1 MPAFRK
7 SGSFVR
13 FYVDGDMPAIE
24 SDEFLMSL
32 AQQRFRTIEGAA
44 SEETSA
50 GWVCPSDPSGDDFLR
65 EELACDD
72 FARLR
77 IRVDKKK
84 LPPVW
89 LKIYLDAEIKARGG
103 KRPSAKERKEIKEDI
118 AEKLLPRML
127 PSVQFLDVLY
137 SPREQT
143 VYLFSSS
150 QSARETCMKLFYMS
164 FNVRLKEAGPFE
176 SAFRL
181 KLPQEQLQLLEE
193 SADLAL
199 FDEGELEAPASS
211 PRPNPAAASSAAAS
225 SADDEEDPPFDT
237 DDDMPRAL
245 EAS

>member
-1 MPAFRK
+1 MPPFRK

-13 FYVDGDMPAIE
+13 FFVDGELPAIE
-24 SDEFLMSL
+24 SDEFLVGL

-65 EELACDD
+65 EELVCDD

-77 IRVDKKK
+77 IRIDKKK

-89 LKIYLDAEIKARGG
+89 LKIYMDAEIKARGG

-118 AEKLLPRML
+118 ADKLLPRML
-127 PSVQFLDVLY
+127 PSVAFLDVLY
-137 SPREQT
+137 SPRERI

-150 QSARETCMKLFYMS
+150 QSAREACQKLFFMS

-181 KLPQEQLQLLEE
+181 GLPAEQLQHLEE
-193 SADLAL
+193 SANLSL
-199 FDEGELEAPASS
+199 FEEGELDVPQPPRRQTPEQGNEGGEMNAQEAV
-211 PRPNPAAASSAAAS
+211 
-225 SADDEEDPPFDT
+225 
-237 DDDMPRAL
+237 
-245 EAS
+245 